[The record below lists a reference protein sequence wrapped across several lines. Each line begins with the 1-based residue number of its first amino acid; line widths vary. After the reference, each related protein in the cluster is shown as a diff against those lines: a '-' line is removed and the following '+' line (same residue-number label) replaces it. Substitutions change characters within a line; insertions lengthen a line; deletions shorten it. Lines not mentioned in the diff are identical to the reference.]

1 MSILRTAMTAP
12 VLAAILLSGCSM
24 APHYSRPAQPIPAS
38 FKEEP
43 GWRVAQPS
51 DDIAKGQWWKLF
63 NDPVLD
69 DLEARVLVSNQNLA
83 AAEAA
88 YRQARATVSEQRAA
102 LLPTVDLSSG
112 ATRAGTFGSGTT
124 RINNSGGVDSSTA
137 SGSKRYTVSI
147 GASWEPDL
155 WGRIGSAVRQA
166 KATAQASQA
175 DLVNATLSAQ
185 GELALDYV
193 QLRGIEAQQAILAAT
208 ITAYDRALTITTN
221 RYNSGVVARVDVL
234 QAESQL
240 RTARGDA
247 ADLVRQRAIF
257 EHAIAVLA
265 GENPSTFSI
274 APAAWSR
281 AVPDVPGI
289 LPSALIERR
298 PDVAAAERRVAAANQ
313 QIGIERAAFFPTIGL
328 SGDVGANSSSLG
340 SLFTAASSIWSLG
353 ATGALTLL
361 DFGARA
367 ARVREARAAYDQAVA
382 TYRQTVLT
390 AFQQTEDELAAVR
403 VLAKVGDERVA
414 AASAA
419 NRVEQL
425 TQNQYLAGI
434 IAYSDVITA
443 QTTALSARRTEAS
456 AIVDRQ
462 VAAVTLIQAIG
473 GIWPEGDPAK

>member
-1 MSILRTAMTAP
+1 MSLLRAATTVP
-12 VLAAILLSGCSM
+12 VLAAMLLSGCSM
-24 APHYSRPAQPIPAS
+24 APHYSRPAQPIPAG
-38 FKEEP
+38 FKEEA
-43 GWRVAQPS
+43 GWRTAQPA

-63 NDPVLD
+63 GDPVLD

-102 LLPTVDLSSG
+102 LLPTVDLSAD

-124 RINNSGGVDSSTA
+124 TINNSGGVQNSS
-137 SGSKRYTVSI
+137 SNGSKRYTVSI

-155 WGRIGSAVRQA
+155 WGRIGSTVRQA
-166 KATAQASQA
+166 KANAQASHA
-175 DLVNATLSAQ
+175 DLVNAALSAQ

-193 QLRGIEAQQAILAAT
+193 QLRGIEAQQLILADT
-208 ITAYDRALTITTN
+208 ISAYERALTITTN

-234 QAESQL
+234 QAETQL
-240 RTARGDA
+240 RTARASA

-257 EHAIAVLA
+257 EHAIAVLV
-265 GENPSTFSI
+265 GESPSTFSI
-274 APAAWSR
+274 APAAWNR

-313 QIGIERAAFFPTIGL
+313 QIGIARAAFFPTIGL
-328 SGDVGANSSSLG
+328 SGSVGGNSSSLG
-340 SLFTAASSIWSLG
+340 NLLKAVSSVWSLG

-367 ARVREARAAYDQAVA
+367 AQVRQARAAYDEAVA
-382 TYRQTVLT
+382 TYRQIVLT

-403 VLAKVGDERVA
+403 VLKTVGDERVA
-414 AASAA
+414 AAVAA

-425 TQNQYLAGI
+425 TQNQYVAGI
-434 IAYSDVITA
+434 IAYTDVITA
-443 QTTALSARRTEAS
+443 QTTALSARQTEAS

-462 VAAVTLIQAIG
+462 VAAITLIQAIG
-473 GIWPEGDPAK
+473 GTWVDSDPAK

>member
-1 MSILRTAMTAP
+1 MSFLRTPATVSALTA
-12 VLAAILLSGCSM
+12 LLLSGCSL

-43 GWRVAQPS
+43 GWRVARPA
-51 DDIAKGQWWKLF
+51 DDVAKGEWWKLF

-69 DLEARVLVSNQNLA
+69 ALEARVLVSNQNLA

-102 LLPTVDLSSG
+102 LLPTVDLSAG

-124 RINNSGGVDSSTA
+124 RINNSGGVESST
-137 SGSKRYTVSI
+137 SNGSRRYTVSI

-166 KATAQASQA
+166 RANAEASHA

-208 ITAYDRALTITTN
+208 IKAYERALAITTN
-221 RYNSGVVARVDVL
+221 RYNAGVVARVDVL

-240 RTARGDA
+240 RSARGDA
-247 ADLVRQRAIF
+247 ADLERQRAIF
-257 EHAIAVLA
+257 EHAIAVLV
-265 GENPSTFSI
+265 GENPSTFAI
-274 APAAWSR
+274 APAAWNR
-281 AVPDVPGI
+281 TVPEVPGV

-328 SGDVGANSSSLG
+328 SGNLGANSSTLG
-340 SLFTAASSIWSLG
+340 SLFTAASSVWSLG
-353 ATGALTLL
+353 VTGALTLL

-403 VLAKVGDERVA
+403 VLARVGTERTA
-414 AASAA
+414 AAVAA

-434 IAYSDVITA
+434 IGYSDVITA

-462 VAAVTLIQAIG
+462 VAAISLIQAIG
-473 GIWPEGDPAK
+473 GTWVDSDPAR

>member
-1 MSILRTAMTAP
+1 MSFLRTTVTLP
-12 VLAAILLSGCSM
+12 VLAATLLSGCSM

-38 FKEEP
+38 FKEAP
-43 GWRVAQPS
+43 GWRAAAPS
-51 DDIAKGQWWKLF
+51 DEIAKGQWWKLF
-63 NDPVLD
+63 ADPVLD
-69 DLEARVLVSNQNLA
+69 ELEARVLVSNQNLA
-83 AAEAA
+83 AAAAA

-102 LLPTVDLSSG
+102 LLPTVDLSAG

-124 RINNSGGVDSSTA
+124 TINNSGGVESSNS

-155 WGRIGSAVRQA
+155 WGRIGSAVNQA
-166 KATAQASQA
+166 RANAEASRA

-193 QLRGIEAQQAILAAT
+193 QLRGLEAQQAILDAT
-208 ITAYDRALTITTN
+208 IKAYARALTITTN
-221 RYNSGVVARVDVL
+221 RYNAGVVARVDVL
-234 QAESQL
+234 QAETQL
-240 RTARGDA
+240 RNARGDS

-257 EHAIAVLA
+257 EHAIAVLV
-265 GENPSTFSI
+265 GENPSTFAI
-274 APAAWSR
+274 TPAPWNR
-281 AVPDVPGI
+281 AVPEVPAV

-328 SGDVGANSSSLG
+328 SGDVGANSSKLG
-340 SLFTAASSIWSLG
+340 SLFNVASSVWSLG
-353 ATGALTLL
+353 LTGALTLL

-367 ARVREARAAYDQAVA
+367 ARVKEARAAYEQAAA

-390 AFQQTEDELAAVR
+390 AFQQTEDELSAVR
-403 VLAKVGDERVA
+403 VLATVGDERVA
-414 AASAA
+414 AAAAA

-434 IAYSDVITA
+434 LGYSDVITA

-462 VAAVTLIQAIG
+462 VAAISLIQAIG
-473 GIWPEGDPAK
+473 GTWSEGASAR